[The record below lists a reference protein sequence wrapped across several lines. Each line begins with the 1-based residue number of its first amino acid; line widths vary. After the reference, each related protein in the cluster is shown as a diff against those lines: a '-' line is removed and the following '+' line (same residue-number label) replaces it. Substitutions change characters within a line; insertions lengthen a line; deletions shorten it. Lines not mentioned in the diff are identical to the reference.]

1 MAISKFILVPFLLIV
16 LVSGLGESFEFDE
29 KELATEESLW
39 RLYERWGNHHTIS
52 RGLKEKHK
60 RFNVFKEN
68 VNHVFTVN
76 QMNKPY
82 KLKLN
87 KFADMSNSEF
97 VSFYAR
103 SNISHY
109 RKLHGKRS
117 GGFMY
122 EQATDLPSY
131 IDWRERGAVND
142 IKEQGKCGSC
152 WAFSTVAAVEGINQ
166 IKTNQ
171 LLSLSEQELLDC
183 NFRNKGCNGGFM
195 EIAFDF
201 IKRNGGIA
209 TENNYPYHGAR
220 GLCRSS
226 RISSPTVTID
236 GYESVP
242 ENENALMQ
250 AVANQPVSV
259 AIDAVGRDFQFY
271 SQASLGFIREID
283 WLTIIISSGN
293 VNLKSVGK
301 VQGVF
306 DGYCGTELNHGVVAI
321 GYGTTEEGT
330 DYWMVRNSWGVG
342 WGEEGYVR
350 MKRGVEKAEGL
361 CGIVMEASYPIKY

>member
-1 MAISKFILVPFLLIV
+1 MAISKFLLVPFLLIV

-142 IKEQGKCGSC
+142 IKEQGRCGSC
-152 WAFSTVAAVEGINQ
+152 WAFSSVAAVEGINQ
-166 IKTNQ
+166 IKTNR

-183 NFRNKGCNGGFM
+183 NIRNRGCNGGFM

-209 TENNYPYHGAR
+209 TENSYPYHGAR

-259 AIDAVGRDFQFY
+259 AIDA
-271 SQASLGFIREID
+271 
-283 WLTIIISSGN
+283 
-293 VNLKSVGK
+293 
-301 VQGVF
+301 GVF

-330 DYWMVRNSWGVG
+330 DYWIVRNSWGVG

-350 MKRGVEKAEGL
+350 MKRGVEQSEGL

>member
-1 MAISKFILVPFLLIV
+1 MAIGKFLLVPLLLIV
-16 LVSGLGESFEFDE
+16 LVSGLAESFEFDE

-39 RLYERWGNHHTIS
+39 QLYERWGNHHTIS
-52 RGLKEKHK
+52 RNLKEKHK
-60 RFNVFKEN
+60 RFSVFKEN

-87 KFADMSNSEF
+87 KFADMSNYEF
-97 VSFYAR
+97 VNFYAR
-103 SNISHY
+103 SNISHF
-109 RKLHGKRS
+109 RKLHGRRRGA

-122 EQATDLPSY
+122 EQDTDLPSSV
-131 IDWRERGAVND
+131 DWRERGAVNA
-142 IKEQGKCGSC
+142 IKEQGTCGSC
-152 WAFSTVAAVEGINQ
+152 WAFSSVAAVEAINK

-183 NFRNKGCNGGFM
+183 NYRNKGCNGGFM

-209 TENNYPYHGAR
+209 TENSYPYHGSR

-226 RISSPTVTID
+226 RISSPIVKID

-242 ENENALMQ
+242 ENEDALMQ

-259 AIDAVGRDFQFY
+259 AIDAAGRDFQFY
-271 SQASLGFIREID
+271 WQAI
-283 WLTIIISSGN
+283 
-293 VNLKSVGK
+293 
-301 VQGVF
+301 F

-321 GYGTTEEGT
+321 GYGTTEDGT
-330 DYWMVRNSWGVG
+330 DYWIVRNSWGVG
-342 WGEEGYVR
+342 WGEDGYVR
-350 MKRGVEKAEGL
+350 MKRGVEQPEGL
-361 CGIVMEASYPIKY
+361 CGIAMEASYPIKF